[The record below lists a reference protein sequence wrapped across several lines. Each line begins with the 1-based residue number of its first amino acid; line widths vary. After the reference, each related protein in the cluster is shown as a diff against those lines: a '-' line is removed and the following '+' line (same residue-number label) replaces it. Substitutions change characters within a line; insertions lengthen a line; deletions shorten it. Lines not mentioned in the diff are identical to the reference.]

1 VSCAALR
8 CVSLARAK
16 AGRRGSSGA
25 GRTGCLYFRVISAP
39 AIRAVLQAKRKKK
52 RELYNVF
59 FLFFFG
65 FEPATDRC
73 SAAGLMAKLTFKRI
87 AINCQSV
94 NLNVDR
100 RRRREATSISYIPVA
115 PRTADSVHT
124 VHRSVQLGNGEEEAL
139 YGLCSSCPLHSS
151 STSFNYIST
160 QTDGRTYMCVCV
172 CAREKVFC
180 LLSPGFARKGRSQE
194 LYRVPALLAIM

>member
-1 VSCAALR
+1 LPLFPRHFRSNNSSCF
-8 CVSLARAK
+8 
-16 AGRRGSSGA
+16 AGE
-25 GRTGCLYFRVISAP
+25 
-39 AIRAVLQAKRKKK
+39 KKK

-59 FLFFFG
+59 FLSFFFG
-65 FEPATDRC
+65 FGPATDRC
-73 SAAGLMAKLTFKRI
+73 SAAGLMAKLTFKKI

-94 NLNVDR
+94 NPNR
-100 RRRREATSISYIPVA
+100 RRVATSISYIPVA